1 MFLECIDVDFFIN
14 SMNKYN
20 LISFNNLQ
28 ARNNSKPKTRI
39 TIINLKYISKVFIPF
54 LDKLTFFSKKGLDYK
69 DWKIVTQ
76 LRLENKHLCIEGK
89 ELIGHICNRMNKK

>member
-1 MFLECIDVDFFIN
+1 
-14 SMNKYN
+14 MNKSN

-54 LDKLTFFSKKGLDYK
+54 LDKLTFFFCSKKGLDYK

-76 LRLENKHLCIEGK
+76 LRLE
-89 ELIGHICNRMNKK
+89 KKTFKY